1 MYKQYYNISLTSLH
15 LEPLVFI
22 ESFCTQKENKI
33 IKEIKV
39 AKKELSPMMLIM
51 DYMKKHIDQ
60 IRQDRKK
67 LKSQYPDL
75 LP

>member
-1 MYKQYYNISLTSLH
+1 MYKQYYISLQ

-22 ESFCTQKENKI
+22 ESFWTQKENKI

-39 AKKELSPMMLIM
+39 AKKDLSPMMLII

-60 IRQDRKK
+60 IKQVRIN

>member
-1 MYKQYYNISLTSLH
+1 MYKQYYDISLQLH
-15 LEPLVFI
+15 PSVFV

-39 AKKELSPMMLIM
+39 AKKELSPTRLIM
-51 DYMKKHIDQ
+51 DYMQKRIDRLDKAM
-60 IRQDRKK
+60 IE

-75 LP
+75 LSKFL

>member
-1 MYKQYYNISLTSLH
+1 MKTRKVSNRKNGLGEEDYMH
-15 LEPLVFI
+15 LNFVADIGKEEP
-22 ESFCTQKENKI
+22 
-33 IKEIKV
+33 
-39 AKKELSPMMLIM
+39 SPMMLIM

-60 IRQDRKK
+60 IHKARTE

>member
-1 MYKQYYNISLTSLH
+1 MYKQYYISLQ

-22 ESFCTQKENKI
+22 ESFWTQKENKI
-33 IKEIKV
+33 IKEVKV
-39 AKKELSPMMLIM
+39 AKKELSPMMLII

-60 IRQDRKK
+60 IKQARIN

>member
-1 MYKQYYNISLTSLH
+1 MHKQYYISLQ

-22 ESFCTQKENKI
+22 ESSWTQKENKI

-60 IRQDRKK
+60 IDKARIN

>member
-1 MYKQYYNISLTSLH
+1 MYKQYYISLQLK
-15 LEPLVFI
+15 PLVFI
-22 ESFCTQKENKI
+22 ESSWTQKENKI

-39 AKKELSPMMLIM
+39 AKKELSPTRLIIN
-51 DYMKKHIDQ
+51 YMQKHINQ
-60 IRQDRKK
+60 IRQARKK

>member
-1 MYKQYYNISLTSLH
+1 MHKQYYISLQ

-39 AKKELSPMMLIM
+39 AKKELSPMMLII
-51 DYMKKHIDQ
+51 DYMKKHIDY
-60 IRQDRKK
+60 RSRLDV
-67 LKSQYPDL
+67 
-75 LP
+75 

>member
-15 LEPLVFI
+15 LKPLVFI

-39 AKKELSPMMLIM
+39 AKKELSPMMLII

-60 IRQDRKK
+60 IDKARIN

>member
-1 MYKQYYNISLTSLH
+1 MHKQYYISLQ

-39 AKKELSPMMLIM
+39 AKKELSPTRLIIN
-51 DYMKKHIDQ
+51 YMQKHINQ
-60 IRQDRKK
+60 IRQARKK

>member
-1 MYKQYYNISLTSLH
+1 MHKQYYISLQ

-22 ESFCTQKENKI
+22 ESSWTQKENKI

-39 AKKELSPMMLIM
+39 AKKELSPMMLII

-60 IRQDRKK
+60 IDKARKK
-67 LKSQYPDL
+67 LKSQYPDFFPEIL
-75 LP
+75 

>member
-1 MYKQYYNISLTSLH
+1 MYKQYYDISLQLH
-15 LEPLVFI
+15 PSVFV

-39 AKKELSPMMLIM
+39 AKKELNPTRLIM
-51 DYMKKHIDQ
+51 DYMQKHINQ
-60 IRQDRKK
+60 IKQARKK

>member
-22 ESFCTQKENKI
+22 QSFCTQKDNKI

-39 AKKELSPMMLIM
+39 AKKELSPTRLIIN
-51 DYMKKHIDQ
+51 YMQKHIDQ

>member
-1 MYKQYYNISLTSLH
+1 MYKQYYISLQ

-22 ESFCTQKENKI
+22 ESFWTQKENKI

-39 AKKELSPMMLIM
+39 AKKELSPMMLII

-60 IRQDRKK
+60 IKQVRIN